1 MSASAQ
7 KKSKKI
13 YLCYKFITKSY
24 IFSDFLGGNV
34 LMFSFSDHSDFVFHN
49 KNMKILLM
57 VYGMVTLKSKYI
69 VLQGVSFFGY
79 HYQKG

>member
-1 MSASAQ
+1 MHLH
-7 KKSKKI
+7 KKNLKKYI
-13 YLCYKFITKSY
+13 YVINSLQNLISFL
-24 IFSDFLGGNV
+24 IFWGE
-34 LMFSFSDHSDFVFHN
+34 MFSFSDHSDFVFHN
-49 KNMKILLM
+49 KNLKILLM